1 MRRRVYG
8 SGRGRWLPVRRAVAA
23 AAWCAL
29 LVAQAGCGLVGGLT
43 TFQPDNITVTSPL
56 FNGDVIPARYTCRGA
71 RLSPPLHWSGA
82 PAATKSLALV
92 VDDSDAPITPYIYW
106 MVFDINPNTTDIQ
119 QGQLPPGARQA
130 ENSAGH
136 AAYDPPCPRNQ
147 DHAYRFTVYA
157 LDSVLSLPNGASLKT
172 AWMAIA
178 RAAIARGRLDAN
190 VEP

>member
-1 MRRRVYG
+1 M
-8 SGRGRWLPVRRAVAA
+8 S
-23 AAWCAL
+23 
-29 LVAQAGCGLVGGLT
+29 
-43 TFQPDNITVTSPL
+43 
-56 FNGDVIPARYTCRGA
+56 ARSA
-71 RLSPPLHWSGA
+71 IFFDSSSPPVLRTSSCTMSQPWLRM
-82 PAATKSLALV
+82 KS
-92 VDDSDAPITPYIYW
+92 S
-106 MVFDINPNTTDIQ
+106 F
-119 QGQLPPGARQA
+119 ARQA